1 MRMNP
6 TIVPLDTEG
15 NLYALRD
22 EKGQF
27 IGTGTREVC
36 EVLLYILKNCT
47 PQEGA
52 LAVPASLKSERP
64 NLRSAIS
71 I

>member
-6 TIVPLDTEG
+6 TIVPLNAGG

-22 EKGQF
+22 DKGQF
-27 IGTGTREVC
+27 VGTGTREVC
-36 EVLLYILKNCT
+36 EVLLYILRSCA
-47 PQEGA
+47 QEKSTGA
-52 LAVPASLKSERP
+52 GVALLRAKRP
-64 NLRSAIS
+64 NVRAAIT